1 MIDEIKPVGPAGISI
16 FSGVAELVEHCGK
29 LDAQF
34 ADASTREEGSFLV
47 ILRAGKYQ
55 VFFNVALRLPDIA
68 RVRLENVDNE
78 ERDAISILLV
88 KFVKGRNLPPERRSG
103 VAAEYQDHRLC
114 GGKRG
119 QPHAVRLVQF

>member
-16 FSGVAELVEHCGK
+16 FSGVPELVEHCGK

-47 ILRAGKYQ
+47 ILRTGKHKI
-55 VFFNVALRLPDIA
+55 FFDVALRLPDVA

-78 ERDAISILLV
+78 ECDTISILLV

-103 VAAEYQDHRLC
+103 VAAEYQDHRLFC
-114 GGKRG
+114 GER
-119 QPHAVRLVQF
+119 